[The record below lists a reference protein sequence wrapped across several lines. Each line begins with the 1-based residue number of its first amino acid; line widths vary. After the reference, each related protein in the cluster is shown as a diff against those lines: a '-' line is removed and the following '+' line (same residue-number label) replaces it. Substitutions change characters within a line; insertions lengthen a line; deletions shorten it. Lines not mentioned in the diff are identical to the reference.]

1 MSYRYK
7 VLISAPYMQPVIE
20 RFRPIFEQA
29 NVEIVLPVVHERLE
43 EAELLQLMSDIDGV
57 IAGDDRFTAK
67 VIENSP
73 RLKVLSKWGTGIDSF
88 DKEACQK
95 AGVAIRNTPNAFSEP
110 VADSVLGYM
119 LAFVRRLHW
128 MDKQMKAGIWDKIPG
143 RSLREC
149 TLGIIG
155 LGNVGKAVV
164 RRAYGFGIRILA
176 SDPVCPP
183 NDFLQDY
190 NVAMVS
196 QVELLQ
202 QADFVTT
209 NCDLN
214 PTSHHLMSYAQ
225 FAMMKPVAV
234 LINTARGPIIDE
246 AALVEALQTGKI
258 AGAALDV
265 FEDEPLPMDSPLRQ
279 MDNVM
284 LAPHNSNSS
293 PEAWEN
299 VHHNTIRNLFEVLG
313 VSHG

>member
-1 MSYRYK
+1 MTYRYK

-20 RFRPIFEQA
+20 RFRPTFEQA
-29 NVEIVLPVVHERLE
+29 NIEIVLPVVHERLE
-43 EAELLQLMSDIDGV
+43 EAELLQIMSDIDGV

-73 RLKVLSKWGTGIDSF
+73 KLKVLSKWGTGIDSF

-95 AGVAIRNTPNAFSEP
+95 AGVAICNTVNAFSEP

-119 LAFVRRLHW
+119 LSFVRRLPW

-149 TLGIIG
+149 TLGVIG
-155 LGNVGKAVV
+155 VGNVGKAVI

-176 SDPVCPP
+176 ADPVCPP
-183 NDFLQDY
+183 PEFLEQY
-190 NVAMVS
+190 GVTMVS
-196 QVELLQ
+196 HEELLR

-225 FAMMKPVAV
+225 FTLMKPQAV

-246 AALVEALQTGKI
+246 PALVEALQSGRI

-265 FEDEPLPMDSPLRQ
+265 FEDEPLPMDSPLRN

-299 VHHNTIRNLFEVLG
+299 VHHNTIRNLLEVLG
-313 VSHG
+313 VKHG